1 MSLVHGVRR
10 YFKLVYIYQATL
22 ALWRLTTVRSC
33 TTSIM
38 SCAQIS
44 ILGGP
49 VGGSRDHRATGNRE
63 LIRRSALGIERGR
76 TRGSWAW
83 RTTRLC
89 QGRCAAAPFRHVKF
103 SSFLRR
109 RWTVSLYERTPA
121 AKSVERARK
130 RLRWGR
136 KRHNALGLERK

>member
-1 MSLVHGVRR
+1 MGSADISRLSI
-10 YFKLVYIYQATL
+10 YIKQ
-22 ALWRLTTVRSC
+22 LWRSGASPQFVHVRLRSV
-33 TTSIM
+33 
-38 SCAQIS
+38 
-44 ILGGP
+44 LGHVVRENIHLGRSR
-49 VGGSRDHRATGNRE
+49 SRDHRVTGNWE
-63 LIRRSALGIERGR
+63 LIRISALGSEWGR
-76 TRGSWAW
+76 TRESWAW
-83 RTTRLC
+83 RTMRLC

-109 RWTVSLYERTPA
+109 RWMVSLYERTPA